1 MCGKALNELER
12 QMAVFK
18 AKEYDRLDVHK
29 ELNSKEDR
37 VKGLENDL
45 AKVRREND
53 SLWTEC
59 LSLKADLEKKE
70 QTLEEVTTEMGG
82 L

>member
-53 SLWTEC
+53 SL
-59 LSLKADLEKKE
+59 
-70 QTLEEVTTEMGG
+70 
-82 L
+82 